1 MELDFCDCI
10 TTHIYF
16 KVFFVGIIG
25 LVLTFAHEIAVLRSK
40 AALWTILFVLLMM
53 VYTHTEECG
62 ALVLLVVLFILSYNL
77 NINMHSN
84 NEALII

>member
-25 LVLTFAHEIAVLRSK
+25 LVLTFAHEIVVLRSK
-40 AALWTILFVLLMM
+40 AALWTVLLVLLMM
-53 VYTHTEECG
+53 VYTHKDECG
-62 ALVLLVVLFILSYNL
+62 ALILLVLLFVLSYNL
-77 NINMHSN
+77 NIKEHSN
-84 NEALII
+84 K